1 MTIHPSTARLFY
13 ALWPDP
19 ATRDALAALQPA
31 VRGRLVPV
39 ANLHLT
45 LAFLGS
51 QPRDSISLL
60 GALMDKLPL
69 QGFPLTIDRYGHFRK
84 ARIAWAGPSAMP
96 DTLLWIY
103 NALMNALAQAGVN
116 VKSTGGFRPHVTL
129 ARVRKRLRAVHSFPG
144 DRKHKF
150 HIEAVWSS
158 EPLRQ
163 PDLCELDDAS
173 ASSADEDT
181 DSKQPGITGI
191 NCAGYGSAVVVTA
204 SFGFVA
210 AGHVLRAL
218 ADRADRAQRA
228 ATEVGTDVGV
238 DGPAQDKLREASG
251 T

>member
-129 ARVRKRLRAVHSFPG
+129 ARDAEPVDAALPAPLQWNVEKIVLVESVPVQGGVRYV
-144 DRKHKF
+144 
-150 HIEAVWSS
+150 
-158 EPLRQ
+158 PL
-163 PDLCELDDAS
+163 AS
-173 ASSADEDT
+173 RSLS
-181 DSKQPGITGI
+181 
-191 NCAGYGSAVVVTA
+191 
-204 SFGFVA
+204 
-210 AGHVLRAL
+210 
-218 ADRADRAQRA
+218 
-228 ATEVGTDVGV
+228 
-238 DGPAQDKLREASG
+238 
-251 T
+251 